1 MKLHLDS
8 NVVEGTPEE
17 LVEYLKL
24 VETEDLNKSL
34 YTHTDLPTEQEKDT
48 FKGLTDSIDIND
60 LYTDSIE
67 SSADEAET
75 ASTDIKV
82 GDKVKVLRSNYG
94 AEGEAIVTKVLKD
107 GEVELAGK
115 NKYGKY
121 SPNWSNHVSNL
132 EKIEEEAPMGYTYWY
147 LCDVE
152 YNKYVVLKATLDGNF
167 EDSLGGKYIRKGVS
181 GLIKPIDNEDASVEF
196 DYAKSKGVLLSYY
209 PTVDLFDTTY

>member
-1 MKLHLDS
+1 MKLHLNS

-24 VETEDLNKSL
+24 VKEEDLNKSL
-34 YTHTDLPTEQEKDT
+34 YTHTDLLTEQEQDT

-67 SSADEAET
+67 SSTDEAET
-75 ASTDIKV
+75 ASTELKV

-94 AEGEAIVTKVLKD
+94 AEGVATVTKILED

-132 EKIEEEAPMGYTYWY
+132 EKIEEAPMGYTYWY
-147 LCDVE
+147 LDAVE
-152 YNKYVVLKATLDGNF
+152 YNKYVVLKATMDGNF
-167 EDSLGGKYIRKGVS
+167 ETSLGGKYILKGVS

-196 DYAKSKGVLLSYY
+196 DYAKGKGVLLSYY
-209 PTVDLFDTTY
+209 PTVDLFDMGY

>member
-24 VETEDLNKSL
+24 VKEEDLNKSL
-34 YTHTDLPTEQEKDT
+34 YTHTDLLTEQEQDT
-48 FKGLTDSIDIND
+48 FKGLTDSIE
-60 LYTDSIE
+60 TDYSYSGSPE
-67 SSADEAET
+67 GSTDEAES

-82 GDKVKVLRSNYG
+82 GDRVKVLRSNYG

-121 SPNWSNHVSNL
+121 SPNWANRIPNL
-132 EKIEEEAPMGYTYWY
+132 EKIKEEAPMGYTYWY
-147 LCDVE
+147 LDTVE
-152 YNKYVVLKATLDGNF
+152 HNKYVVLKATLDGGF
-167 EDSLGGKYIRKGVS
+167 ETSLGGKYILKGVS
-181 GLIKPIDNEDASVEF
+181 GLIKPIDREDVREEYEGAE
-196 DYAKSKGVLLSYY
+196 YNGKLLKYY
-209 PTVDLFDTTY
+209 PTVDMFVREY